1 VWLTLRPLLTRALG
15 FVATWV
21 TLWLLL
27 WQLAPTW
34 FVASR
39 AGLQTALQVLPAII
53 VSLLVLVLGSLFVVS
68 QAAASGFGSQ
78 ATFALARDPRA
89 QGLVIGP
96 LVLAFAAVLLSGQV
110 PDTGEPE
117 AWITAG
123 VTTVAL
129 ATCWRLLRSAWG
141 MYWML
146 QQFGDPRRYAR
157 MVERQLRADLKR
169 RNATLVA
176 SDLHILAD
184 MLRTSVRLR
193 DDAGIEASLTVIQA
207 GVTAV
212 IETARQAS
220 ELRPPSPDDDAWFG
234 RSLAAAL
241 AGAYDEAIRPEASA
255 DAFHTL
261 TRHAIALA
269 VKFLRAGREQ
279 DARTIVFGLT
289 AVGVRPELQGP
300 STAPRRAQHV
310 AAALGRIEKEAE
322 EPANEG
328 VAAMSLAGWSMV
340 QANARLVPDQQ
351 AADRATARGLGQHP
365 PWSGARKVL
374 QSRHWSDRWG
384 DAFDGTLQP
393 AGDVLAL
400 AEGRQG
406 ARTTDGDPVVK
417 ETPGGNAA

>member
-1 VWLTLRPLLTRALG
+1 MWLTLRPLLTRALG
-15 FVATWV
+15 FAATWAAV
-21 TLWLLL
+21 WLLL
-27 WQLAPTW
+27 RRFAPTW
-34 FVASR
+34 FVGSR

-68 QAAASGFGSQ
+68 QGAASGFGSQ

-96 LVLAFAAVLLSGQV
+96 LVLAIAAVLLSGQV

-123 VTTVAL
+123 VTTVAM

-141 MYWML
+141 MYWIL
-146 QQFGDPRRYAR
+146 QQFGDPRRYAK
-157 MVERQLRADLKR
+157 MVERQLRVDLKR
-169 RNATLVA
+169 RDATLVA
-176 SDLHILAD
+176 SDLHILAG
-184 MLRTSVRLR
+184 MLRTGVRLR
-193 DDAGIEASLTVIQA
+193 DDAGIEASLTVMQA

-212 IETARQAS
+212 IGTAGQPPG
-220 ELRPPSPDDDAWFG
+220 LRPPSPDDHAWFG

-261 TRHAIALA
+261 TRHTTELA
-269 VKFLRAGREQ
+269 MKFLRAGLEE
-279 DARTIVFGLT
+279 DVRTIVFGLT
-289 AVGVRPELQGP
+289 AVGMRPELHGP
-300 STAPRRAQHV
+300 STAPQRAQHV

-322 EPANEG
+322 EQSNDG

-340 QANARLVPDQQ
+340 QAIARLVPDQQ
-351 AADRATARGLGQHP
+351 AADRAMARSLGQHP
-365 PWSGARKVL
+365 PWSRARKIL
-374 QSRHWSDRWG
+374 ESDAWSDRWG

-393 AGDVLAL
+393 AGDVLTL
-400 AEGRQG
+400 AQRWQG
-406 ARTTDGDPVVK
+406 AHTTEGDPLVNG
-417 ETPGGNAA
+417 TPGGNAA